1 MFGWGKVNVFGV
13 STQAKNLN
21 VADMKIVEKSI
32 CKQEWYNF
40 NNMEITNNMNCA
52 SKASGRSLYV
62 SELYEN

>member
-1 MFGWGKVNVFGV
+1 
-13 STQAKNLN
+13 
-21 VADMKIVEKSI
+21 MKIVEKSI